1 MVDIRLGVR
10 GLPDDFV
17 AGGDGEELLFD
28 TFDIIG
34 SIYGGLIRHCEHC
47 ADLYKD
53 ILTDPDTLKELFDH
67 VMEDYLNSEGE
78 EYEMFYGDDDEEET
92 EEEQEWNKSIDD
104 LIFKAAK
111 QTDQRKDALYGG
123 KGLHGT
129 SHIRRIK

>member
-34 SIYGGLIRHCEHC
+34 SIYGGLIRHCESC
-47 ADLYKD
+47 AQLYRD
-53 ILTDPDTLKELFDH
+53 ALTDPETLKDLFDT
-67 VMEDYLNSEGE
+67 VMESYLNGEAE
-78 EYEMFYGDDDEEET
+78 EYEMLYDEDCDESED
-92 EEEQEWNKSIDD
+92 EQVLNESIDD
-104 LIFKAAK
+104 LIFKAAR

>member
-1 MVDIRLGVR
+1 MVDIRLGVH

-28 TFDIIG
+28 TFDIIS

-47 ADLYKD
+47 AELYKD

-67 VMEDYLNSEGE
+67 VMEDYLNDEGE
-78 EYEMFYGDDDEEET
+78 EYEMLYDNGCDESED
-92 EEEQEWNKSIDD
+92 EQVLNESIDD